1 MSETSHGTYDAVV
14 VGGGPA
20 GATAAHTLG
29 SHGHDVLIVDKSSF
43 PRKKLCGGLV
53 TWKTTR
59 LLEREFGWNHEAL
72 GPEDGFE
79 YSTAGYEVNFDGDTV
94 KNGQSERP
102 YYFADRRR
110 YDAKLFEAAVSH
122 ETVDALEGTAVTDVD
137 ASTGT
142 VSLSD
147 NSTVQGRYVIG
158 ADGAHSV
165 VRNSLSKF
173 DHDVWGHNLAIATE
187 LFLPREAVDID
198 PDSLLVH
205 LGFVNW
211 GYGWV
216 FPNRDRLVV
225 GVGGLNRKNDESFR
239 ALLDRYFDR
248 LGIDVDSSSAESRPI
263 PFGNYL
269 TDPTTDRA
277 MLVGDAAGFVD
288 AMSGEG
294 IFYAQRSG
302 ELCAHAIDR
311 ALGTEHSATGLY
323 ASYLEESVIP
333 ELRLSKLLRPLLWG
347 GPSALRRPIIHT
359 WGAALHRQWEE
370 LVHGTRLYRFL
381 RKQGDPYHTTLP

>member
-1 MSETSHGTYDAVV
+1 MSDTSHGTYDAVV

-20 GATAAHTLG
+20 GATAAHALG
-29 SHGHDVLIVDKSSF
+29 SRGHDVLILDKSSF

-53 TWKTTR
+53 TWKTTQ
-59 LLEREFGWNHEAL
+59 LLEREFGWNHESL

-79 YSTAGYEVNFDGDTV
+79 YSTPEYEVHFDGSTV
-94 KNGQSERP
+94 KNGRSERP
-102 YYFADRRR
+102 YYFADRRG

-122 ETVDALEGTAVTDVD
+122 ETVDALEGAAVTDVD
-137 ASTGT
+137 ASTGV
-142 VSLSD
+142 VSLADS
-147 NSTVQGRYVIG
+147 SVVEGRYVVG

-165 VRNSLSKF
+165 VRNSLPGF
-173 DHDVWGHNLAIATE
+173 DREAWGDNLAIATE
-187 LFLPREAVDID
+187 TFVPREAVDID

-225 GVGGLNRKNDESFR
+225 GVGGLNRKNTDSFR
-239 ALLDRYFDR
+239 TLLDRYFDR
-248 LGIDVDSSSAESRPI
+248 LGIDADASSAESRPI

-269 TDPTTDRA
+269 TEPTADRA

-311 ALGTEHSATGLY
+311 ALGTGKSAPRLY
-323 ASYLEESVIP
+323 TSYLDESVIP

-381 RKQGDPYHTTLP
+381 RKRGDPYHTTLP